1 MKENFSDNYVIGFG
15 GEYYTLWEKCH
26 NSDGEVEHLIYVKN
40 ISKERSVAEKLFP
53 GVEINETL
61 HGYKYEVREVDPIYK
76 MPNVFKFGRY
86 KGEPIYTEG
95 MEISKVYAD
104 YVANMNGWFLTDE
117 DQISAAKVLNESGFY
132 KAEVIKNSDG
142 HVSHISIMSVE
153 EYEEMVENKV
163 KRDNLI
169 DSGSFIIILNRNLS
183 DEGEYFDND
192 LSIELDF
199 KDFAL
204 YSYQGYYY
212 GLPSKNGKGKRVKG
226 KTIKITDFEVVVREN
241 DFAKILVKDWDF
253 VK

>member
-86 KGEPIYTEG
+86 KGEPIYIEG
-95 MEISKVYAD
+95 MEISKVYAG
-104 YVANMNGWFLTDE
+104 YVANMIGWFLTDD

-142 HVSHISIMSVE
+142 HVSHISVMSVE
-153 EYEEMVENKV
+153 EYEEMIENKV
-163 KRDNLI
+163 KRENLI
-169 DSGSFIIILNRNLS
+169 DGDSFSITLNRNL
-183 DEGEYFDND
+183 GNGV
-192 LSIELDF
+192 SILTMTF
-199 KDFAL
+199 QL
-204 YSYQGYYY
+204 NLISRI
-212 GLPSKNGKGKRVKG
+212 LPSIVIRV
-226 KTIKITDFEVVVREN
+226 ITMVCPQKMEKVRELR
-241 DFAKILVKDWDF
+241 ARPLRLPILRL
-253 VK
+253 